1 MNTKDA
7 IKAAGDMSLFVLK
20 KYVDD
25 FSDAELLQRPSPGC
39 NHLAWQLGHL
49 ISSEIFLVNGV
60 APGVK
65 IELPP
70 GFIEHHDKKNAA
82 SDDPAQ
88 FLKREEYVALFDRV
102 RAETY
107 KALDGLP
114 DAKLDDP
121 SPENFRKF
129 FPTVG
134 HMFTLITTHPLMHAG
149 QFAVVRRNIG
159 KPVVI

>member
-25 FSDAELLQRPSPGC
+25 FSDAELLQRPAPGC

-49 ISSEIFLVNGV
+49 ISSELFLLSAV
-60 APGVK
+60 APGVSV
-65 IELPP
+65 ELPA
-70 GFIEHHDKKNAA
+70 GFIENHDKRNAA
-82 SDDPAQ
+82 SNDPAQ
-88 FLKREEYVALFDRV
+88 FLKREEYVALLDGV
-102 RAETY
+102 RAATY
-107 KALDGLP
+107 KALDAMP
-114 DAKLDDP
+114 DETLDAP
-121 SPENFRKF
+121 SPETFRNM

-134 HMFTLITTHPLMHAG
+134 HMVTLITTHPLMHAG
-149 QFAVVRRNIG
+149 QFAVVRRNLG